1 MIRRKSFKKDP
12 SARLDYTWDLQHWLE
27 EGEQVTDRTITADS
41 GITVEARAA
50 YLSIA
55 PDGKSVS
62 EWVKGGTDG
71 TSYKI
76 TCHFVTSAGREDD
89 DTITIRCVNK

>member
-12 SARLDYTWDLQHWLE
+12 SARLDYTWDLSRWLSSDE
-27 EGEQVTDRTITADS
+27 VVIDRTITSDS
-41 GITVEARAA
+41 GITVEPRAA

-55 PDGKSVS
+55 PDGKSIA
-62 EWVKGGTDG
+62 EWVSGGTDG
-71 TSYKI
+71 QSYRI

-89 DTITIRCVNK
+89 DTITIRCANK